1 MASVS
6 EPVSAPAAPGPALSG
21 PALSGPALSG
31 RSGPTGVGGA
41 GAYVLDQFR
50 EFYTELQTLRETAL
64 RSGHAPDPVDL
75 AKPPPPGAPPEEPG
89 TSGRPIPPPPPLPG
103 LARPEPADAADG
115 GDGFNTEPDPE
126 QASAG
131 LTAEA
136 AVRQLQTLLEMQ
148 ALEAGRRGGEYG
160 LRYYKEAQYVMA
172 ALADEIF
179 IALDWPGRDAWRNDL
194 LETRLFGTYNAGDAV
209 FAQLDRLLKSG
220 DRIQT
225 EIAIVY
231 LLALTLGF
239 RGRYAGG
246 RHEAKIA
253 DYRRQLYYTIY
264 SRRPQLEDPSA
275 RLVPEAYHH
284 TQAATSARLLPSPAR
299 WLWLLA
305 GCVILYLV
313 ASHIVYQDVLAPL
326 IDALSGG
333 DA

>member
-6 EPVSAPAAPGPALSG
+6 APVTAPAASG
-21 PALSGPALSG
+21 SSLSG
-31 RSGPTGVGGA
+31 RSGPAGVGGA

-50 EFYTELQTLRETAL
+50 EFYTELQNLRDIAL
-64 RSGHAPDPVDL
+64 RSGHAPDSAAVADPYQ
-75 AKPPPPGAPPEEPG
+75 APPPGPPPTPAAEG
-89 TSGRPIPPPPPLPG
+89 GRPPPPPLPG
-103 LARPEPADAADG
+103 LARPELGEAPDAME
-115 GDGFNTEPDPE
+115 NPDQPPE
-126 QASAG
+126 DAQVG

-179 IALDWPGRDAWRNDL
+179 INLDWPGRDSWRNDL

-209 FAQLDRLLKSG
+209 FAQLDRLLKAG

-246 RHEAKIA
+246 RHEAKVA

-275 RLVPEAYHH
+275 RLVPEAYQH
-284 TQAATSARLLPSPAR
+284 TQPATTARLLPSPSR
-299 WLWLLA
+299 WLWLLG
-305 GCVILYLV
+305 GCVMLYLV
-313 ASHIVYQDVLAPL
+313 ASHFVYLDVLGPL
-326 IDALSGG
+326 MDVLEAGN
-333 DA
+333 A